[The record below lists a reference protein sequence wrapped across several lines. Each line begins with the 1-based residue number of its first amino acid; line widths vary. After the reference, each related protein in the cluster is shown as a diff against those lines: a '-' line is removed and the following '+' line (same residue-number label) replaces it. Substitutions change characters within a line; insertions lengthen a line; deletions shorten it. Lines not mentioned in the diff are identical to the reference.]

1 MKAQAIEFVKVVA
14 VIASL
19 AGCTTGISEQ
29 CNKHGICATVYRD
42 AAGLF
47 DPLST
52 VWTVTNAAN
61 PTKIIAAGG
70 DSQGAPV
77 VEVLKAVVRAAGT
90 GIGGYLIG
98 EGLLE
103 LELKIAE

>member
-1 MKAQAIEFVKVVA
+1 MKTTIALAIL
-14 VIASL
+14 L

-29 CNKHGICATVYRD
+29 CNAHGICATVYRD
-42 AAGLF
+42 AAGPF

-52 VWTVTNAAN
+52 VWTVTNATN

-77 VEVLKAVVRAAGT
+77 VEVIKASIRAAGT
-90 GIGGYLIG
+90 GFGGFLIG
-98 EGLLE
+98 NGLRE
-103 LELKIAE
+103 VELKIGN

>member
-1 MKAQAIEFVKVVA
+1 MKTIIVLA
-14 VIASL
+14 VL
-19 AGCTTGISEQ
+19 LTGCTTGISKQ
-29 CNKHGICATVYRD
+29 CDVHGICATIYRD
-42 AAGLF
+42 AAGPF

-77 VEVLKAVVRAAGT
+77 VEVIKASIRAAGA

-98 EGLLE
+98 EGVRE
-103 LELKIAE
+103 IELKLGN

>member
-1 MKAQAIEFVKVVA
+1 MPFKYAHLGFAA
-14 VIASL
+14 MLL

-29 CNKHGICATVYRD
+29 CNTHGICATVYRD
-42 AAGLF
+42 SAGPF

-52 VWTVTNAAN
+52 VWTVTDKRS

-77 VEVLKAVVRAAGT
+77 VEVIKAGIEAAGT
-90 GIGGYLIG
+90 GFGGYLIG
-98 EGLLE
+98 KGIGKVKLN
-103 LELKIAE
+103 IGN